1 MVDGDKE
8 LDYMR
13 LALQEARK
21 GATKG
26 EVPVGAILV
35 HDDEIIGQAHNQVIA
50 HNDPTAHAEILA
62 IKQACITKGNY
73 RMPGSVLY
81 VTLEPCAM
89 CLGAIVQARVS
100 QIVYGAYDPKSGAV
114 ESIMNFP
121 FERTNHRVLIRS
133 GLMAEECGR
142 ILRDFFRERR

>member
-1 MVDGDKE
+1 
-8 LDYMR
+8 MR

-21 GATKG
+21 GAAKG
-26 EVPVGAILV
+26 EVPVGAVLV

-50 HNDPTAHAEILA
+50 QNDPTAHAEILA
-62 IKQACITKGNY
+62 IKQACTIKGNY

-100 QIVYGAYDPKSGAV
+100 QIVYGAHDPKSGAV

-121 FERTNHRVLIRS
+121 FDRTNHRVLIRS